1 MDSFKDFL
9 MKYRGAIIGLIVAIL
24 ILCTRLYK
32 LIIAIVVLFNRSM
45 LLETTFNKINFE
57 VKEKL
62 KNFID
67 RL

>member
-1 MDSFKDFL
+1 MDNFKNFVTQH
-9 MKYRGAIIGLIVAIL
+9 RGAIIGIIIAIL

-32 LIIAIVVLFNRSM
+32 LIIAIVLIYIGAVIGNYVQQ
-45 LLETTFNKINFE
+45 NKYD

>member
-1 MDSFKDFL
+1 MEGFRNFFS
-9 MKYRGAIIGLIVAIL
+9 KYGGAIIGGIVGIL
-24 ILCTRLYK
+24 ILLTKLYD
-32 LIIAIVVLFNRSM
+32 LIIAIVVIVLGMIIGNYIQR
-45 LLETTFNKINFE
+45 NKFD

>member
-1 MDSFKDFL
+1 MESFGSFFQ
-9 MKYRGAIIGLIVAIL
+9 KYGGAIIGGIIALVLAF
-24 ILCTRLYK
+24 TSFYK
-32 LIIAIVVLFNRSM
+32 YIIAIVFVILGIWAGNYIQK
-45 LLETTFNKINFE
+45 NKEI

>member
-9 MKYRGAIIGLIVAIL
+9 IKYRGAIIGAIVAIL
-24 ILCTRLYK
+24 ILCTRLYE
-32 LIIAIVVLFNRSM
+32 LIIGVVLIILGAIAGNYIQK
-45 LLETTFNKINFE
+45 NKYD

>member
-1 MDSFKDFL
+1 MDNFKDFIVQ
-9 MKYRGAIIGLIVAIL
+9 YRGAIIGATIAIL
-24 ILCTRLYK
+24 ILLTNLYQ
-32 LIIAIVVLFNRSM
+32 LIIGIILISIGMFIGNYVQH
-45 LLETTFNKINFE
+45 NKYE